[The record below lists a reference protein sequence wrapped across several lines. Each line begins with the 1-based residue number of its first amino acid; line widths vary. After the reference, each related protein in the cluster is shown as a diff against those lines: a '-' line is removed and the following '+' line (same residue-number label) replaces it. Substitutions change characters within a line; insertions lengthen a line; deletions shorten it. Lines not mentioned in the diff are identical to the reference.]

1 MLKLTNTL
9 SGKKEAFESLRPKEV
24 RMYHCGPT
32 VKEPI
37 DISKFRSYLL
47 ADVLRR
53 KLELDGYSVTQVMNI
68 TDVGH
73 LNEFEEDIIEI
84 AAARTGMHAGELIE
98 KEEKLFHE
106 DRKAINIADAQHYP
120 RAREH
125 ISDMIAMIEKID
137 QRGYAYHADGNVYL
151 DSSKVQG
158 LGRLTKKGKDELE
171 KQLQSLRTPSHPGKR
186 HVLDIDLWRTDV
198 DHQRHWPSPWGRG
211 FPGWHVEC
219 VAMAQKYLGAPFDIH
234 TGAHDNVFPHH
245 ECEIVEAEAL
255 VGELLA
261 RYWLHSGEVRVDGQ
275 PMSLKSRNIVTVHE
289 LIHDGFR
296 GAVVRLVLLSAP
308 YGSVLDVN
316 ESSFDTAREQANA
329 FIGFHEYLV
338 EEAQGNPADADS
350 ETANWIRET
359 DAAFVSALDDDLNYP
374 AALSAVVDTINRL
387 EPDHVGPPAQALA
400 AVERWDS
407 VLGLAE

>member
-53 KLELDGYSVTQVMNI
+53 KLEFDGYSVTQVMNI

-137 QRGYAYHADGNVYL
+137 QRG
-151 DSSKVQG
+151 
-158 LGRLTKKGKDELE
+158 
-171 KQLQSLRTPSHPGKR
+171 
-186 HVLDIDLWRTDV
+186 
-198 DHQRHWPSPWGRG
+198 
-211 FPGWHVEC
+211 
-219 VAMAQKYLGAPFDIH
+219 
-234 TGAHDNVFPHH
+234 
-245 ECEIVEAEAL
+245 
-255 VGELLA
+255 
-261 RYWLHSGEVRVDGQ
+261 
-275 PMSLKSRNIVTVHE
+275 
-289 LIHDGFR
+289 
-296 GAVVRLVLLSAP
+296 
-308 YGSVLDVN
+308 
-316 ESSFDTAREQANA
+316 
-329 FIGFHEYLV
+329 
-338 EEAQGNPADADS
+338 
-350 ETANWIRET
+350 
-359 DAAFVSALDDDLNYP
+359 
-374 AALSAVVDTINRL
+374 
-387 EPDHVGPPAQALA
+387 
-400 AVERWDS
+400 
-407 VLGLAE
+407 